1 MPHTYAVADLH
12 GRYDLF
18 QQIKDFIS
26 PEDTVYVLGDCADRG
41 PDGWKIIKEVY
52 NNPQFIYIKGNHE
65 DLLVDA
71 IRTDYFDLWYWNGG
85 EPTHQS
91 WLKDPEGMDWVE
103 KLDKLPTHFTYL
115 NQNDEKV
122 ILCHAGYTPS
132 IDTYIE
138 EHDLIWSRKH
148 FNQKWND
155 DFLDTIIVHGH
166 TPIPYMD
173 DYLFMAPPEKDMG
186 PEAYW
191 YSRDHFGCCHKVNID
206 CGAVF
211 TGFTVLLDLDTWEE
225 HIFMTED
232 CIYND

>member
-1 MPHTYAVADLH
+1 M
-12 GRYDLF
+12 
-18 QQIKDFIS
+18 
-26 PEDTVYVLGDCADRG
+26 
-41 PDGWKIIKEVY
+41 
-52 NNPQFIYIKGNHE
+52 
-65 DLLVDA
+65 LVDA

-91 WLKDPEGMDWVE
+91 WLKDLEGMDWVE

-132 IDTYIE
+132 TDTYIE

-186 PEAYW
+186 PEVYW

-211 TGFTVLLDLDTWEE
+211 TGFTILLDLNTWEE
-225 HIFMTED
+225 HVFMAED